1 MLCSSHCLPSLFQ
14 PFDFFFLANFAL
26 YFSFLS
32 SFSFLASSLDFPLS
46 LLCFFFLL
54 SSSSSG
60 SWIKEKEKRKTLAYV
75 PIIVVL
81 HAGFF
86 LGWGVGGDLTPPPQK
101 KNHIASHWN
110 KTQPSAWL
118 KFSNFPRL
126 APNAIFPQTLQACKC
141 KKGIFIFPQTFPH
154 FVYNIYVQMNSV
166 ISPPFLHLM
175 QNKPLTFPSKISF
188 FLLLISLFSPKSCS
202 SSLCKHRINTSSA
215 TDLE

>member
-46 LLCFFFLL
+46 LFCFFFLL

-75 PIIVVL
+75 QIIIVL
-81 HAGFF
+81 HVCFCF
-86 LGWGVGGDLTPPPQK
+86 WCFTKCNSNCFP
-101 KNHIASHWN
+101 
-110 KTQPSAWL
+110 L
-118 KFSNFPRL
+118 KQDTTECLIKVSNFPRL
-126 APNAIFPQTLQACKC
+126 APNAIFSPKLYTPV
-141 KKGIFIFPQTFPH
+141 KKVSSFFPKLSQFFCVTYIH
-154 FVYNIYVQMNSV
+154 VRMNSV
-166 ISPPFLHLM
+166 ISPPFLRLM

-188 FLLLISLFSPKSCS
+188 FLLLISFFSPKSCS
-202 SSLCKHRINTSSA
+202 SSLCKHRINTSLA